1 MSVNF
6 GAGIGAQDGDNFQE
20 AGGKPLPPAGWGEFA
35 IMSQKEYEGNL
46 IICCQNKAG
55 QECDVYLGFAGSES
69 WQKDQAAATLGKI
82 IQATGYNGRIK
93 TMQDAVNLNGLKMD
107 IKIQI
112 VDSKKKKD
120 DGTFFKNAR
129 SKNYATAGT
138 RSSVAAT
145 PPPATETAAS
155 PW

>member
-20 AGGKPLPPAGWGEFA
+20 AGGKPLPPEGWGEFA
-35 IMSQKEYEGNL
+35 IMSQNEYEGNL
-46 IICCQNKAG
+46 IIQTQNKAG

-69 WQKDQAAATLGKI
+69 WMKDQAVATLGKI
-82 IQATGYNGRIK
+82 IQATGYNGVIK

-120 DGTFFKNAR
+120 DGSFFQNAR
-129 SKNYATAGT
+129 SKNYAPSGT
-138 RSSVAAT
+138 KSSVAAT
-145 PPPATETAAS
+145 PPPAAETAAT